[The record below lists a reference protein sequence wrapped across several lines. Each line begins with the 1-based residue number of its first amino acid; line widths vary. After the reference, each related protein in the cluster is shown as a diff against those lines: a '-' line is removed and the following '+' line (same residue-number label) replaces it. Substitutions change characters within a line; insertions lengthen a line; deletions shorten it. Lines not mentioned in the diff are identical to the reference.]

1 VHRSMTR
8 LAVATV
14 AALTLAACAGGD
26 DDAETAAD
34 TTVAA
39 SVEPSTTVTETT
51 TVTTVP
57 ATTQPATTAPTSEP
71 ATTAP
76 ATTQPAD
83 GGDEGD
89 EGDDDVVIIDELSD
103 LPEECRSALADFLR
117 QVEPVVADI
126 DWDTATLADFERI
139 NLELE
144 DEGEIFDQTTE
155 ECGDFDFASDEESMQ
170 AMIEFA
176 EEEAPGTVGWLE
188 FIGEIAFAGDTDT
201 GVAMTCEEAIAYFDD
216 LIAGGATTMNDL
228 PVSELAGV
236 TAALDVVTTDCD
248 FEVMDEFLARDDVT
262 AFLGG

>member
-1 VHRSMTR
+1 MHRSITR
-8 LAVATV
+8 FAVAAV
-14 AALTLAACAGGD
+14 AALTVTACAGGD
-26 DDAETAAD
+26 DDAETTTDTSAAES
-34 TTVAA
+34 A
-39 SVEPSTTVTETT
+39 EPSTTVTETT
-51 TVTTVP
+51 TATTVP
-57 ATTQPATTAPTSEP
+57 ATTGPATTAPADEP
-71 ATTAP
+71 STTAP

-83 GGDEGD
+83 D
-89 EGDDDVVIIDELSD
+89 EGDDDVVIIDELGD

-126 DWDTATLADFERI
+126 DWDAATLADFERI
-139 NLELE
+139 SLELE

-188 FIGEIAFAGDTDT
+188 FIGAIAFSGDTT
-201 GVAMTCEEAIAYFDD
+201 TEAAMTCEEAIAYFDE
-216 LIAGGATTMNDL
+216 LIAGGATTMNSL

-248 FEVMDEFLARDDVT
+248 FDVMDEFLAREDVT

>member
-57 ATTQPATTAPTSEP
+57 ATTQPATTHP
-71 ATTAP
+71 A
-76 ATTQPAD
+76 